1 MAAKTYNLQKILIS
15 EKVDPPEARDWLL
28 RHTNHKISL
37 FLKMLTRRRPEISCL
52 DTKIIKHYNND
63 IIKQLTGFH
72 RQALHAKKISFQHPK
87 KLDFMTFESRLPD
100 DFQTLLQLLNSGSL
114 EK

>member
-1 MAAKTYNLQKILIS
+1 
-15 EKVDPPEARDWLL
+15 
-28 RHTNHKISL
+28 
-37 FLKMLTRRRPEISCL
+37 MLHNETPIVGDRVYKRKQ
-52 DTKIIKHYNND
+52 KIIKHYNND

-87 KLDFMTFESRLPD
+87 KLDFMTFESQLPD